1 MTDSDIR
8 IAPGGVVV
16 GVDGSPNASLAAAW
30 AANEALLREESL
42 TLVHAL
48 SVPNAN
54 AVKPSADVVHAR
66 DRGRDLLD
74 GTVEAVHER
83 FPDLPVDTLIS
94 DASPGAAL
102 HELSRHSALVVTGT
116 RGHGGFPGM
125 ALGSVS
131 RRLSA
136 HTRCPLVVVPAE
148 MTPEKPFADVVVG
161 IEPHQAAAPI
171 TYAFDAAERYHAQLN
186 AVRAWWPPKMH
197 LPTAD
202 ASRAR
207 LAESHSGQT
216 QDLEALLEAFRSSYP
231 KVDLGVMAWRGN
243 AVPILTEAAD
253 GSRLLVV
260 GAHRHRGP
268 LAVGAGYV
276 VDGVL
281 AHSRTPV
288 AVVPIR

>member
-1 MTDSDIR
+1 MTDSETR
-8 IAPGGVVV
+8 IAPGGVVA

-48 SVPNAN
+48 SMPNVSATE
-54 AVKPSADVVHAR
+54 PSADAVRAR
-66 DRGRDLLD
+66 DQGRDLLD
-74 GTVEAVHER
+74 RTGEAVHER
-83 FPDLPVDTLIS
+83 FPDLPVDTLLS
-94 DASPGAAL
+94 DTSPGAAL
-102 HELSRHSALVVTGT
+102 HELSTRSALVVTGT

-131 RRLSA
+131 RRLAA
-136 HTRCPLVVVPAE
+136 HARCPLVAVPAE

-161 IEPHQAAAPI
+161 IEPHQAEAPV
-171 TYAFDAAERYHAQLN
+171 TYAFEAAERYHAQLN
-186 AVRAWWPPKMH
+186 AVRAWWPPRMH

-207 LAESHSGQT
+207 LGASHSEET
-216 QDLEALLEAFRSSYP
+216 QDLEALLEPFRSSYP
-231 KVDLGVMAWRGN
+231 KVDLGIMAWRGN

-276 VDGVL
+276 VDGVI
-281 AHSRTPV
+281 AHTRTPV
-288 AVVPIR
+288 AVVPIH